1 VSSRRCTTTSI
12 AEALQSAHQQ
22 LRASTDCY
30 ALEARWLLADVLE
43 CSDSQLLAHDD
54 QRLTAGQRSRFMDYL
69 QRRSHGEPIAYILG
83 WREFYGLRLAVNES
97 VLIPRPET
105 ELLVDQAL
113 SLLPPDARDNIL
125 DLGTGCGAIA
135 LAIANQRLQVNVTA
149 TDISSAALSLAQHNA
164 AQLSLSERVE
174 FCHGDWYQ
182 ALPAHCGKFD
192 LIVSNP
198 PYVAIEDV
206 HLLRGDCR
214 FEPRTALTPGHD
226 DLVSYRHII
235 AAAGDW
241 LLPDGWLL
249 LEHGHDQRQRLLKL
263 FAHPHWQQ
271 TRCLDDLAGI
281 ARVIMAQYLPD

>member
-1 VSSRRCTTTSI
+1 VSTRQCTSTSI
-12 AEALQSAHQQ
+12 AEALHSARQQ
-22 LRASTDCY
+22 LRASTDSY

-54 QRLTAGQRSRFMDYL
+54 QRLTAKQCSEFMTYL
-69 QRRSHGEPIAYILG
+69 QRRCHGEPIAYILG

-113 SLLPPDARDNIL
+113 SLLPPDARASIL

-135 LAIANQRLQVNVTA
+135 LAIANQRPQVSVTA

-164 AQLSLSERVE
+164 AQLGLSERVE
-174 FCHGDWYQ
+174 FCLGDWYQ
-182 ALPAHCGKFD
+182 ALPARCGKFD

-198 PYVAIEDV
+198 PYVATEDV

-235 AAAGDW
+235 AAAGDC
-241 LLPDGWLL
+241 LPPGGWLL

-263 FAHPHWQQ
+263 FAQPHWQQ
-271 TRCLDDLAGI
+271 TRSLDDLAGI
-281 ARVIMAQYLPD
+281 ARVVMAQYLPD